1 MAIKDY
7 AGLFT
12 EALIKAGEE
21 FNDKKTMRDI
31 RHVSMIRNNY
41 VFGLAG
47 GLLAMILMT
56 DRTLVEC
63 FMYGFS
69 YSTVIG
75 LLLASLTKDGKDAL
89 LNGEKLNDI
98 AFYTIVTLT
107 ALACLWFMTWPLRL
121 IPGELGGWAAFC
133 MIMPMSTVAYLK
145 CLAASKRL
153 EEEATPIE

>member
-1 MAIKDY
+1 MALKDW
-7 AGLFT
+7 T
-12 EALIKAGEE
+12 TVMSNALIKAGDEI
-21 FNDKKTMRDI
+21 NDKNMLKDI

-75 LLLASLTKDGKDAL
+75 LMLASLTKDGKEVL
-89 LNGEKLNDI
+89 LNGEKLSDA
-98 AFYTIVTLT
+98 AFYIIVTLT
-107 ALACLWFMTWPLRL
+107 AIACLWFMTWPLRL

-133 MIMPMSTVAYLK
+133 MIMPMATVAYLK
-145 CLAASKRL
+145 CMAAAKRL
-153 EEEATPIE
+153 EEATTPVE